1 MTLSIPE
8 QLDDLTPAW
17 LTDALQAEGEIP
29 ATTRVV
35 SVEREM
41 LGEGAG
47 FLGDIARLTLAYEG
61 GDGPGSVVAKLPK
74 LANRSMGELLGA
86 YERESC
92 FYAELAAELPLAT
105 PHMYYGAFDRDAAS
119 ERQAAAMSMADR
131 TPRFLASRM
140 TQLAK
145 WISSRKKRR
154 YILLLEDLQ
163 GAELGDQVAGIPPE
177 RCARVLREV
186 ARMHAAF
193 WSSTTIEGRFWLLP
207 LDIDARIR
215 HALFRDSNPAF
226 RKQFA
231 HLVDNRFERA
241 LQWAEEHGAQA
252 VRELQ
257 RRAPVTLLH
266 CDLRLDNV
274 AFRGDTPVVFD
285 WQLVRR
291 GAAAYDVAY
300 FLSGAS
306 PDLSPQDETDL
317 LREYHT
323 ALGELGVRDYAF
335 EAFERDYQLGLLT
348 AMQTLT
354 SLDQMDLGD
363 GRGIPLMEAWF
374 ERLRARIAGIDLD
387 RLP

>member
-1 MTLSIPE
+1 
-8 QLDDLTPAW
+8 
-17 LTDALQAEGEIP
+17 
-29 ATTRVV
+29 
-35 SVEREM
+35 
-41 LGEGAG
+41 
-47 FLGDIARLTLAYEG
+47 
-61 GDGPGSVVAKLPK
+61 
-74 LANRSMGELLGA
+74 
-86 YERESC
+86 
-92 FYAELAAELPLAT
+92 
-105 PHMYYGAFDRDAAS
+105 
-119 ERQAAAMSMADR
+119 
-131 TPRFLASRM
+131 
-140 TQLAK
+140 
-145 WISSRKKRR
+145 
-154 YILLLEDLQ
+154 
-163 GAELGDQVAGIPPE
+163 
-177 RCARVLREV
+177 
-186 ARMHAAF
+186 MHAAF